1 MVNIRDNKKKGR
13 STMLSIRRA
22 KENEGIVSIYFREL
36 GHLLYHEIILT
47 ILKDDFKCEVLSHDD
62 FITDIDSRLR
72 WNGIE
77 FDFLHHYIFGNYI
90 AAPPEHADA
99 LEQLA
104 NQVADIINE
113 KVSKGKKGK
122 KTPRT

>member
-1 MVNIRDNKKKGR
+1 MTKNRRNKEDDCVHV
-13 STMLSIRRA
+13 RRY
-22 KENEGIVSIYFREL
+22 KEVDGFVEMDFMEL
-36 GHLLYHEIILT
+36 GHLIYHDLILT
-47 ILKDDFKCEVLSHDD
+47 ILKDYLQCEVVDYNDL
-62 FITDIDSRLR
+62 ITDIKSKLR

-77 FDFLHHYIFGNYI
+77 FDFNHHYVFGNLI
-90 AAPPEHADA
+90 IAPPEHADA

-104 NQVADIINE
+104 NQVADVINE